1 MARTH
6 GNRQKHETANPVQ
19 ARLIAGFHAH
29 LVRIVRDLDPA
40 TVLDVGCGEGFV
52 LEALRAGGVTARLTG
67 VDRSEEAIAQ
77 ARARLGDDVE
87 LRVADV
93 ASLGADDERYDLVLA
108 IEVLEHLDDPGHLLE
123 LAAARSGGAVL
134 LPVPWEPWFC
144 LANLARLKNVRRLGN
159 DPEHVQHWTGRGF
172 RRFVGEHLTVVES
185 RQSLPWTLVLARP

>member
-6 GNRQKHETANPVQ
+6 GNRQKHESGNPLQ
-19 ARLIAGFHAH
+19 ARLIDAFHAEV
-29 LVRIVRDLDPA
+29 VRIVQDLAPA

-52 LEALRAGGVTARLTG
+52 LGALQDAGVTARLTG
-67 VDRSEEAIAQ
+67 VDRSEQAITD
-77 ARARLGDDVE
+77 ARRRLGDDVE

-93 ASLGADDERYDLVLA
+93 ASLGGEEERYDLVLA
-108 IEVLEHLDDPGHLLE
+108 LEVLEHLDDPGELLA
-123 LAAARSGGAVL
+123 LAAARSRGAVL
-134 LPVPWEPWFC
+134 VSVPWEPWFC

-172 RRFVGEHLTVVES
+172 RRFVGEHLTVVEA